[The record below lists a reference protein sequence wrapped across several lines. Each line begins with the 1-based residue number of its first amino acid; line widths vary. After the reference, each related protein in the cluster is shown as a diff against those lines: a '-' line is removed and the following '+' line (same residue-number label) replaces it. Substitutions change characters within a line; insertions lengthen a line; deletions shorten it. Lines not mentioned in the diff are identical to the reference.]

1 MGVKRRFFLLVTF
14 TLHEMPKLPINSKL
28 KILNEANHLRSILS
42 SLSFFLSSNFFAR
55 FCEVNV
61 VTLSNALES
70 FERLL
75 PVDFRRILWDVHR
88 YSETTSEIFV
98 QTICHLGLDA
108 AHQMESAF
116 AINGGSPNRFDFRLD
131 QENSFAPDWV
141 CFQCFFDSSFKLT
154 V

>member
-1 MGVKRRFFLLVTF
+1 MTKNGLSEDFFW
-14 TLHEMPKLPINSKL
+14 
-28 KILNEANHLRSILS
+28 
-42 SLSFFLSSNFFAR
+42 
-55 FCEVNV
+55 
-61 VTLSNALES
+61 LSNALES

-116 AINGGSPNRFDFRLD
+116 AINGGSPHRFDFRHD
-131 QENSFAPDWV
+131 QENSFV
-141 CFQCFFDSSFKLT
+141 RTRLVLVLVFL
-154 V
+154 